1 MANSENQVELKLG
14 LDVSGVQSALYNM
27 IGDFTGTGKEFDKI
41 TKKIEDSFKNLEAV
55 IKRFGPNSD
64 EAAAAAKRYTNSLTA
79 LVANGINPASQS
91 FKQLDQA
98 MVGASS
104 AANAV
109 GGSVKKSNKDWMN
122 LSLVIQDLP
131 FGFRGIQN
139 NLPALAGSFA
149 AATGPIYFAFSAIIA
164 LVTIFEKDIAK
175 LFNTV
180 SDGER
185 KQKAYNNSL
194 DTAKQSYIEASVKVR
209 ELTELSKEAAG
220 NKDKEKKVVDD
231 YNDSIGKTIGKLNT
245 FKEVQDSLI
254 NQGDKYVNYIFL
266 LNAANA
272 ASAKAAEESA
282 NKMIASFKKPEE
294 FITNLDALGSA
305 QFNIFGNLSDALIGF
320 SQSVAKKG
328 EKNQKQYLNDTQKNI
343 DAAKSAY
350 EQFKA
355 MAKEAA
361 KGLKLGTFG
370 DIVDPEK
377 ALKER
382 LKKIKEANDAE
393 TNAFIN
399 TLDERGQKEYKAGLE
414 LASNLEKMRAAGYT
428 DSTTY
433 YAAYK
438 AEMDKI
444 SQFYADKEA
453 DRVEKE
459 KKKLEHDNKELN
471 QLTKQRYKEQL
482 SDIDQYYNNLLNFA
496 ENDRNAQKEILLQ
509 KNADLTEGL
518 IIGAITYDDYIK
530 RIAENAKKFSDINK
544 AIADEAYKSLLQ
556 VGNGLMNALGPSFD
570 MLVEKGMSLGEVLSN
585 AFENLLKQLAKVV
598 ATALVAV
605 ILMSILFPGK
615 LAAAGGFNKVLGGL
629 IGQGMGLGG
638 LIGGGANVAAN
649 ATDATSGT
657 AAISNIQSSLPSQDG
672 GSFVLRGNDLVLAL
686 NRSENSL
693 NLRRGV

>member
-1 MANSENQVELKLG
+1 MANSENQVELKLN
-14 LDVSGVQSALYNM
+14 LDISGVQQALYDM
-27 IGDFTGTGKEFDKI
+27 IGQFNGTDKEFDKI
-41 TKKIEDSFKNLEAV
+41 SKKIQESFKNLEAT
-55 IKRFGPNSD
+55 IKRFGANSD
-64 EAAAAAKRYTNSLTA
+64 EAAAAAKRYSNALTSLI
-79 LVANGINPASQS
+79 ANGVNPGADA
-91 FKQLDQA
+91 FNRLDNA

-104 AANAV
+104 AANSV
-109 GGSVKKSNKDWMN
+109 GNSVKKSNKDWMS
-122 LSLVIQDLP
+122 LSLVVQDLP

-139 NLPALAGSFA
+139 NLPALVGSFA
-149 AATGPIYFAFSAIIA
+149 GATGAIYFGFSAIIA

-185 KQKAYNNSL
+185 RQKAYNESL
-194 DTAKQSYIEASVKVR
+194 DAAKQSYIDASVKVK

-220 NKDKEKKVVDD
+220 DKDKEKRVVDE
-231 YNDSIGKTIGKLNT
+231 YNESIGKSIGKLNT

-272 ASAKAAEESA
+272 ASAKVAEESA

-294 FITNLDALGSA
+294 FITDIEAFASA
-305 QFNIFGNLSDALIGF
+305 QFNVFGNLSDALLGF
-320 SQSVAKKG
+320 SQNLAKKG
-328 EKNQKQYLNDTQKNI
+328 AKNQQQYLKDTDKNI
-343 DAAKSAY
+343 EAAKSAF
-350 EQFKA
+350 EQFKTL
-355 MAKEAA
+355 AKEAA
-361 KGLKLGTFG
+361 KGLNFGTFG
-370 DIVDPEK
+370 DLTDPEK

-414 LASNLEKMRAAGYT
+414 LAANLEKMRAAGYT

-433 YAAYK
+433 YTAYK
-438 AEMDKI
+438 AEMDRI
-444 SQFYADKEA
+444 SQYYADKEA
-453 DRVEKE
+453 DRIDKE
-459 KKKLEHDNKELN
+459 KRKLEQDNKELN
-471 QLTKQRYKEQL
+471 QLTKERYRQQL
-482 SDIDQYYNNLLNFA
+482 SDIDQYYNNLLDFA
-496 ENDRNAQKEILLQ
+496 ENDKNAQKEILLQ
-509 KNADLTEGL
+509 KNAALTAGL
-518 IIGAITYDDYIK
+518 MIGAIKYDDFIK
-530 RIAENAKKFSDINK
+530 RIADNAKKFSDINK

-570 MLVEKGMSLGEVLSN
+570 MLIDKGMSLGEVLTN
-585 AFENLLKQLAKVV
+585 AFQGLLKQLAKVV
-598 ATALVAV
+598 ATALAAV

-638 LIGGGANVAAN
+638 LIGGGGASAVGAV
-649 ATDATSGT
+649 DATTGT
-657 AAISNIQSSLPSQDG
+657 NAINNIQSNLPAQDG